1 VTLQSRRDAVAERL
15 MDAGETLLDA
25 VVATP
30 CRTSL
35 ERIRGADRLSTPL
48 WAMRPAI
55 EDNLAGGSRWKRI
68 VGDGTTN
75 G

>member
-15 MDAGETLLDA
+15 MDAGETLLGA

-30 CRTSL
+30 RRASL
-35 ERIRGADRLSTPL
+35 ESVRGADRLSTPL
-48 WAMRPAI
+48 WAVESAI
-55 EDNLAGGSRWKRI
+55 ERDLAGRARWKRL
-68 VGDGTTN
+68 VGAMN